1 MKTSI
6 TSQSNNIKSRTFSKA
21 KVIIYKISAIAF
33 WILIWEALALRIG
46 SELILA
52 SPVSVAK
59 TLFGMIGRGELWK
72 PVWFSLARIFT
83 GFAAALV
90 LGSAAAV
97 VSSRVRAVKILLS
110 PITSV
115 IKSTPVASFIILAI
129 IWFGSRNLNAFISFL
144 MGFPIVYLNILS
156 GIESVSR
163 ELLEMSEVYGM
174 NLRKKLTYVYLPQLM
189 PFVTSACSVA
199 LGLCWKSGVAS
210 EVIGISVGSIGERLY
225 ESKLYFMTSELLAW
239 TVVIIVISTVIE
251 KLVLAALGAASRAPS
266 RRFSMG
272 NLSRYP
278 AASDIDAA
286 AGGITISD
294 LHKSF
299 GEESVLKGVSIAV
312 APGEHVA
319 LMGQSGAGK
328 TTLSRIILGLETQDS
343 GKVELT
349 GQGKIGAVFQEDR
362 LIGGL
367 NSIGNIVAAG
377 GSASSAY
384 SLLQDFRFTDELIFK
399 PCSELSGG
407 EKRRVA
413 IARALICGGGILIFD
428 EPFKGI
434 DNETL
439 SEAVLPKVK
448 ELSDSKTLLLITHS
462 RAEAEELCSRTEK
475 MEE

>member
-1 MKTSI
+1 M
-6 TSQSNNIKSRTFSKA
+6 
-21 KVIIYKISAIAF
+21 
-33 WILIWEALALRIG
+33 
-46 SELILA
+46 
-52 SPVSVAK
+52 
-59 TLFGMIGRGELWK
+59 
-72 PVWFSLARIFT
+72 
-83 GFAAALV
+83 
-90 LGSAAAV
+90 
-97 VSSRVRAVKILLS
+97 
-110 PITSV
+110 
-115 IKSTPVASFIILAI
+115 
-129 IWFGSRNLNAFISFL
+129 
-144 MGFPIVYLNILS
+144 
-156 GIESVSR
+156 
-163 ELLEMSEVYGM
+163 
-174 NLRKKLTYVYLPQLM
+174 
-189 PFVTSACSVA
+189 
-199 LGLCWKSGVAS
+199 
-210 EVIGISVGSIGERLY
+210 
-225 ESKLYFMTSELLAW
+225 
-239 TVVIIVISTVIE
+239 
-251 KLVLAALGAASRAPS
+251 
-266 RRFSMG
+266 
-272 NLSRYP
+272 
-278 AASDIDAA
+278 
-286 AGGITISD
+286 
-294 LHKSF
+294 
-299 GEESVLKGVSIAV
+299 SIAV

-343 GKVELT
+343 GNVELT

-367 NSIGNIVAAG
+367 NAIGNIVAAG

-399 PCSELSGG
+399 PCAELSGG

>member
-1 MKTSI
+1 
-6 TSQSNNIKSRTFSKA
+6 
-21 KVIIYKISAIAF
+21 
-33 WILIWEALALRIG
+33 
-46 SELILA
+46 
-52 SPVSVAK
+52 
-59 TLFGMIGRGELWK
+59 
-72 PVWFSLARIFT
+72 
-83 GFAAALV
+83 
-90 LGSAAAV
+90 
-97 VSSRVRAVKILLS
+97 
-110 PITSV
+110 
-115 IKSTPVASFIILAI
+115 
-129 IWFGSRNLNAFISFL
+129 
-144 MGFPIVYLNILS
+144 
-156 GIESVSR
+156 
-163 ELLEMSEVYGM
+163 MSEVYGM

-343 GKVELT
+343 GNVELT

-367 NSIGNIVAAG
+367 NAIGNIVAAG

-399 PCSELSGG
+399 PCAELSGG